1 MGIGAMKKHAKTVGH
16 KADMNQYLLTL
27 TFFQPRN
34 SSVTNRASVYAEVL
48 GIKLIPELIA
58 VQSYGLLFFIFIFIF
73 SVNGSPLKAIKNVFY
88 FIKKAL
94 FVLEIFNFLLFFPFF
109 STLSRFKR
117 TNRSQMVSDAMNVL
131 A

>member
-58 VQSYGLLFFIFIFIF
+58 VQSYGPLFFIFIFIF

-88 FIKKAL
+88 FIEKAL

-109 STLSRFKR
+109 SILSRFKR
-117 TNRSQMVSDAMNVL
+117 TNRSQMISDAMNLL